1 MGADRPALPERSALP
16 LAESQLARAEQS
28 GDDAMSRPVPYTAG
42 VRTSTMHTLREL
54 MRTRKI
60 LAVLIR
66 RDLKLRYAD
75 SMLGYV
81 WTVLEPLMMGS
92 IYWFVFTV
100 IFHRTVGAEPYI
112 IFLLSGLL
120 PFMWFTN
127 GINEGIQSLASQRR
141 LIASTSLPRQIW
153 VLRSTGAKSVEFLL
167 SIPVLALFA
176 LFYRPQFDLQLV
188 LFPVGFLIQLMLL
201 LGLALLF
208 SPITMLVRDVEPL
221 IRVATRALFYA
232 SPIIYSLNDVV
243 VTSLPPVV
251 VGLYKFNPLT
261 GILECYRAG
270 FFPGPVHWD
279 AILAAAAI
287 SAAILAIGWTVFGR
301 MERQVLK
308 EV

>member
-1 MGADRPALPERSALP
+1 
-16 LAESQLARAEQS
+16 
-28 GDDAMSRPVPYTAG
+28 MSRPASYVAG
-42 VRTSTMHTLREL
+42 TRTSTVHTLREL
-54 MRTRKI
+54 ARTRKI

-153 VLRSTGAKSVEFLL
+153 VLRSTGAKGVEFLL
-167 SIPVLALFA
+167 SIPVLAVFA

-188 LFPVGFLIQLMLL
+188 LFPVGILIQLVLL

-243 VTSLPPVV
+243 VTTLPSVV

-270 FFPGPVHWD
+270 FFPGPVYWD

-287 SAAILAIGWTVFGR
+287 AAVTLVIGWTVFGR

>member
-1 MGADRPALPERSALP
+1 
-16 LAESQLARAEQS
+16 
-28 GDDAMSRPVPYTAG
+28 MSRPATYVAG
-42 VRTSTMHTLREL
+42 TRSSAVQTLREL
-54 MRTRKI
+54 VRTRKI

-100 IFHRTVGAEPYI
+100 IFHRTVGHEPYI
-112 IFLLSGLL
+112 VFLLSGLL

-153 VLRSTGAKSVEFLL
+153 VLRSTGAKAVEFLL
-167 SIPVLALFA
+167 SIPVLAVFA
-176 LFYRPQFDLQLV
+176 IFYRPQFDLQLV
-188 LFPVGFLIQLMLL
+188 LFPVGILIQLMLL
-201 LGLALLF
+201 LGLGLLF

-221 IRVATRALFYA
+221 IRVGTRALFYA
-232 SPIIYSLNDVV
+232 SPIIYSLSDVV

-270 FFPGPVHWD
+270 FFPGPVYWD
-279 AILAAAAI
+279 AILVAAAI
-287 SAAILAIGWTVFGR
+287 SAAVLVIGWTVFGR